1 MAFKKVLKFTLS
13 CFLEY
18 IKVRMLL
25 LKFKGE
31 NNMSEQSNYHIVEGG
46 GKPQFRIVKPLCSV
60 LCVFFTLSF
69 FTVPV
74 FAQDA
79 ETPPSKTEIIQNDEA
94 GTVSIV
100 IDGKTVGF
108 FTKDGFHVL
117 GDIVYSGTI
126 RDAGGD
132 VQKIIEEHNSDGG
145 ADEEKQ

>member
-1 MAFKKVLKFTLS
+1 MRA
-13 CFLEY
+13 
-18 IKVRMLL
+18 
-25 LKFKGE
+25 
-31 NNMSEQSNYHIVEGG
+31 QSNYHIVEGG
-46 GKPQFRIVKPLCSV
+46 GKPHFCLAITLS
-60 LCVFFTLSF
+60 LIIGLVFFFSTL
-69 FTVPV
+69 PV
-74 FAQDA
+74 LAQDA